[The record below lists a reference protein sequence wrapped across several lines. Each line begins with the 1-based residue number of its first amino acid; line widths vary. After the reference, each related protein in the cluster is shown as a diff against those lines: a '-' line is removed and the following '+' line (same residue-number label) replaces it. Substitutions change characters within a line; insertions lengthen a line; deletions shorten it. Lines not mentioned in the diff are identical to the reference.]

1 MNCQYI
7 IFYNDTKIGVV
18 EILKVK
24 ELKTHENFWQQVT
37 DLSFRINNLNSCAD
51 LNDNQQKIPKIRVLV
66 GPQQQAKYKQ
76 STYEQLQH
84 KKHGCILIDFEE
96 EDNLRTVVVW
106 NLDNKQAELK
116 RYVSHLDGDYDIV
129 WDNKGYPF
137 IIQGDSVNMV

>member
-66 GPQQQAKYKQ
+66 GPQ
-76 STYEQLQH
+76 
-84 KKHGCILIDFEE
+84 
-96 EDNLRTVVVW
+96 
-106 NLDNKQAELK
+106 
-116 RYVSHLDGDYDIV
+116 
-129 WDNKGYPF
+129 
-137 IIQGDSVNMV
+137 